1 MNTLD
6 TASAPQPVDLIIY
19 GGQVVTMD
27 ANDQIY
33 TDGAIAIKDGTITAV
48 GPTAQI
54 REQYMASKTIDAHK
68 QLVLPGFVDSHA
80 HPGMAPLIGSFK
92 QDPSQPSIYA
102 RGGNV
107 PYIMTGFSSMVGR
120 SLPEELTRIT
130 STSYLITMLKS
141 GTTCF
146 ADGGWLNPSAVAQA
160 VKDVGIRGSIAPM
173 IIDTAVDPANLDQGT
188 HRVADADELLA
199 TMETLVAQW
208 HGAANDRIRVI
219 GNIFWPLL
227 CSDELCKG
235 MRDLCN
241 RHNIGYN
248 SHAAAVLNEND
259 LSVQLFGKRT
269 IARLAELEVLGP
281 RFQAI
286 HMGFVNDEEIQQLV
300 ETDTKVA
307 HNPLQNAFAGKG
319 ITTTGA
325 ILNMMDAGVTVGIGT
340 DGGGGFIGN
349 MLESIRTTVALHRD
363 MAMDNSRF
371 PLMQA
376 FAMATRDSARCSF
389 WDDRV
394 GTLENGMA
402 ADLLLVDVSNS
413 RYAFDD
419 TPHLWF
425 LYSGHEGE
433 IKTVL
438 IDGEVVVE
446 DGRVVTVDEEQI
458 VAQAQEAMQGF
469 RAQFGA

>member
-1 MNTLD
+1 MHTAATLQ
-6 TASAPQPVDLIIY
+6 APIPADLIIS
-19 GGQVVTMD
+19 GGYVVTMD
-27 ANDQIY
+27 SHDQIY
-33 TDGAIAIKDGTITAV
+33 TDGAIVIKEGTISAV
-48 GPTAQI
+48 GPTQQI
-54 REQYMASKTIDAHK
+54 REQYTAPRIIDAHK
-68 QLVLPGFVDSHA
+68 RLVLPGFVDSHA
-80 HPGMAPLIGSFK
+80 HPGMAPLIGAFK

-130 STSYLITMLKS
+130 STSYLITMLKN

-146 ADGGWLNPSAVAQA
+146 ADGAWLNPAALAQA
-160 VKDVGIRGSIAPM
+160 VKDIGIRASIAPM

-188 HRVADADELLA
+188 HRVADADEILA
-199 TMETLVAQW
+199 KMEALVDQW

-219 GNIFWPLL
+219 GNIFWSLL
-227 CSDELCKG
+227 CSDELCQG

-259 LSVQLFGKRT
+259 MSVQLFGKRT

-281 RFQAI
+281 RFQAV
-286 HMGFVNDEEIQQLV
+286 HMVSVNDEEIQLLV
-300 ETDTKVA
+300 ETNTKVA
-307 HNPLQNAFAGKG
+307 HNPVQNALAGKG

-325 ILNMMDAGVTVGIGT
+325 ILNMMDAGVTVGLGT
-340 DGGGGFIGN
+340 DGGGAFMGN
-349 MLESIRTTVALHRD
+349 LLESIRTTVALHRD
-363 MAMDNSRF
+363 MTMDNSRF
-371 PLMQA
+371 PLMRA

-394 GTLENGMA
+394 GTLEAGMA
-402 ADLLLVDVSNS
+402 ADLILVDISDP

-425 LYSGHEGE
+425 LYSGHAGE

-438 IDGEVVVE
+438 IDGEVVVD
-446 DGRVVTVDEEQI
+446 DGRVVTVDEERI
-458 VAQAQEAMQGF
+458 VAQTQEAMRSF
-469 RAQFGA
+469 RAQFAA